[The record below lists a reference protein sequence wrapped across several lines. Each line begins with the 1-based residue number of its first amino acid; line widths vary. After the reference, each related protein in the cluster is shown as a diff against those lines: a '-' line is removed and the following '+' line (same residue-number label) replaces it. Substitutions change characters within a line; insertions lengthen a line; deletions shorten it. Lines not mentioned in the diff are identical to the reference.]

1 MDLFLCV
8 THTFS
13 YKFLTKIHILFMIFL
28 NPCYNRNNHLIWITA
43 GAAREL
49 TGGSQNESKVPSLFQ
64 ERQRTPDRIRNR
76 RVMQCVCDQIPPAYP
91 CEGEKVVFIGV
102 EMNGKL
108 PGAVDHFCKDLN
120 PTRAKGVAFYVLN
133 SNGNTDGLSSIID
146 TMKKNG
152 VETYGEPLGIAVK
165 GGLFKK
171 GMPTDADTKKVLE
184 WADKIAKM

>member
-1 MDLFLCV
+1 
-8 THTFS
+8 
-13 YKFLTKIHILFMIFL
+13 MIRS
-28 NPCYNRNNHLIWITA
+28 P
-43 GAAREL
+43 
-49 TGGSQNESKVPSLFQ
+49 
-64 ERQRTPDRIRNR
+64 RI
-76 RVMQCVCDQIPPAYP
+76 PK

-152 VETYGEPLGIAVK
+152 VETYGEPLGIAVG

>member
-1 MDLFLCV
+1 MNLFLRV
-8 THTFS
+8 TRTVS
-13 YKFLTKIHILFMIFL
+13 YKFLTKIHILFMIFF
-28 NPCYNRNNHLIWITA
+28 
-43 GAAREL
+43 E
-49 TGGSQNESKVPSLFQ
+49 
-64 ERQRTPDRIRNR
+64 
-76 RVMQCVCDQIPPAYP
+76 CDQIPPAYP

>member
-1 MDLFLCV
+1 MDNGPVRPANLQEAVKMKAKSL
-8 THTFS
+8 HFS
-13 YKFLTKIHILFMIFL
+13 KSGNVQPIASEI
-28 NPCYNRNNHLIWITA
+28 
-43 GAAREL
+43 G
-49 TGGSQNESKVPSLFQ
+49 
-64 ERQRTPDRIRNR
+64 

-108 PGAVDHFCKDLN
+108 PGAVDHFC
-120 PTRAKGVAFYVLN
+120 
-133 SNGNTDGLSSIID
+133 TDGLSSIID